1 LNQKVMVEVVE
12 IDIQRKR
19 IQLTMKGLNTTNP
32 E

>member
-1 LNQKVMVEVVE
+1 VEVVE